1 MQSLDQGRRRNQAA
15 GALVG
20 IIGAGAALQG
30 RSYPVGTLS
39 QMGPGFFPVTLGVIL
54 AVVGAILFAVATVSA
69 EADAPARQTAQWRG
83 WFCVALAIV
92 AFAVLGTYGG
102 LLPATFASVFIAAM
116 GDRRNGLLR
125 SFVLA
130 AGMVI
135 VCMVI
140 FWWALQVELPLFQ
153 WG

>member
-1 MQSLDQGRRRNQAA
+1 MQAQDQGRRRNQAA

-20 IIGAGAALQG
+20 IIGAAAALQG
-30 RSYPVGTLS
+30 RSYPIGTLS
-39 QMGPGFFPVTLGVIL
+39 QMGPGFFPVTLGIIL
-54 AVVGAILFAVATVSA
+54 AVVGAILFAIASVSA
-69 EADAPARQTAQWRG
+69 DAGAPERRPMEWRG
-83 WFCVALAIV
+83 WGCIALAIV
-92 AFAVLGTYGG
+92 AFAVLGNYGG

-135 VCMVI
+135 VCMAV
-140 FWWALQVELPLFQ
+140 FWWALQVELPLSQ